1 MCLYLLLH
9 LACDI
14 DVIMISQTICRRFN
28 PYETNVSVRRLHKVK
43 FNWLGKARAEG
54 VSIVDNDNGTMK
66 LSVVPTRGMNVLQDR
81 IGNVRM
87 GWDSPVTKH
96 FELLACWP
104 VLQRFGQVLASDL
117 IDLFKVRKGARYFEQ
132 SMGRSQ

>member
-81 IGNVRM
+81 IGNMRM

-96 FELLACWP
+96 
-104 VLQRFGQVLASDL
+104 LQ
-117 IDLFKVRKGARYFEQ
+117 I
-132 SMGRSQ
+132 